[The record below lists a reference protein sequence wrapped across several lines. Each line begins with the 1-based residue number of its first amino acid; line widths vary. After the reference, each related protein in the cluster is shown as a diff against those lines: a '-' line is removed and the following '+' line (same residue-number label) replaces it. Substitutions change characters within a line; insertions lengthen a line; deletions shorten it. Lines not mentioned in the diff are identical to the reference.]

1 VCIEISLQSVTPS
14 AAQMTGV
21 RRILR
26 HRRILGVHDHLSHD
40 IQLCLLQRTRTLEIH
55 IPVSCVCISVDQYP
69 RVLCVHLCASISS
82 VRVLCNCPVS
92 CIRKR
97 CRVSTCM
104 LQMPTCMLHSQRVC
118 ISELLAACTM
128 ARGAKGQGGGRRGAS
143 VQLRLCNR

>member
-55 IPVSCVCISVDQYP
+55 IPVSCACI
-69 RVLCVHLCASISS
+69 CVHQSQVFEFFVTAPCLASGKGAVFQHACYRCQHACYTPNVCASVNCLPHARWREEQKDKEEEDEGLACNLGSATDSS
-82 VRVLCNCPVS
+82 VFS
-92 CIRKR
+92 K
-97 CRVSTCM
+97 M
-104 LQMPTCMLHSQRVC
+104 LT
-118 ISELLAACTM
+118 
-128 ARGAKGQGGGRRGAS
+128 
-143 VQLRLCNR
+143 